1 MTMPG
6 NLKCQRILH
15 LSGRGD
21 PQEIQQAM
29 HDALVLVEK
38 NAYTSISFPAL
49 GTGEL

>member
-1 MTMPG
+1 MTKPG

-15 LSGRGD
+15 LPGHGNPR
-21 PQEIQQAM
+21 EIQQAM
-29 HDALVLVEK
+29 HDALVLVEL